1 MGSGAG
7 DPFGP
12 RCHRGDIM
20 GCGIIFP
27 RDFSQSSGHTRSS
40 TAVSGRRHSCDESDE
55 LIQRESSSEEP
66 THSEFSSH
74 SETEED
80 EESLFGSDDSDGIY
94 EPLDANGWAMRAD
107 DYRLLAIG
115 RGFPV
120 QFMQERRVRR
130 MQQRKRDD
138 NPGIGPKVQVF
149 FTRNG
154 VIIGQKEI
162 AVPKGGFY
170 PTIGMLSSAE
180 KVKVDLHPLTG

>member
-12 RCHRGDIM
+12 RCHRGDVM

-27 RDFSQSSGHTRSS
+27 RDFHQPAAARK
-40 TAVSGRRHSCDESDE
+40 GRRESCGEDD
-55 LIQRESSSEEP
+55 LVCQGSSSEDP
-66 THSEFSSH
+66 TPSEFSSQ
-74 SETEED
+74 SDPED
-80 EESLFGSDDSDGIY
+80 ESFVDSDDSEGIY
-94 EPLDANGWAMRAD
+94 EARDANAWAMRPD

-120 QFMQERRVRR
+120 QFMQERRARR
-130 MQQRKRDD
+130 LPRKREADP
-138 NPGIGPKVQVF
+138 NGPKVQVF

-154 VIIGQKEI
+154 VIIGQKDVVI
-162 AVPKGGFY
+162 PSGGFF
-170 PTIGMLSSAE
+170 PTVGMLSSAE